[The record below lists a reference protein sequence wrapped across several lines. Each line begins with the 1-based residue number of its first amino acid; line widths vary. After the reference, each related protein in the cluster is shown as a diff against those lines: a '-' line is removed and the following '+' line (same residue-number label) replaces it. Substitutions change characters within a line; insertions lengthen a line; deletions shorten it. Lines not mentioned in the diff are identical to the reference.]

1 MTCTP
6 LLSPRL
12 LWLAVLPWALAG
24 CATTPSSELN
34 NTYATN
40 PARPAQTRPQM
51 QAPELLAVTASMEL
65 IRFQAKQPR
74 QILQRQRI
82 RGLPADQQLV
92 GIDFRVARGVLYAL
106 SRQGQLYTL
115 DVQNATLHPVGSA
128 AMSLP
133 VGSFGLDFNPTV
145 DRLRVVGPGGLNLRL
160 HPDTGQVVDGD
171 PAQPGVQ
178 TDGKLH
184 YAPGDAYAGR
194 QPDLAAAAYT
204 YNQHNDKLTTNYAI
218 DKTLGTLVVQGSLEG
233 TQPVISPNTGQLHT
247 IGTLGLGA
255 LADASL
261 DISDVSNQALA
272 AVRGISTS
280 AVTSLYQ
287 IDLATGRAA
296 ALGIVGEGEALLGI
310 AIAP

>member
-1 MTCTP
+1 MTRT
-6 LLSPRL
+6 LRLSPRL
-12 LWLAVLPWALAG
+12 LWVTALPWVLAG
-24 CATTPSSELN
+24 CVGVPYSGVDASAPTP
-34 NTYATN
+34 
-40 PARPAQTRPQM
+40 TRPQM
-51 QAPELLAVTASMEL
+51 QAAELLAVTASMEL

-82 RGLPADQQLV
+82 RGLPTDHKLI
-92 GIDFRVARGVLYAL
+92 GMDFRVARGVLYAL
-106 SRQGQLYTL
+106 SQQGQLYTL
-115 DVQNATLHPVGSA
+115 DAKNATLHPVGSP
-128 AMSLP
+128 AMHFP
-133 VGSFGLDFNPTV
+133 AGNFGLDFNPTA
-145 DRLRVVGPGGLNLRL
+145 DRLRVVGPDGLNLRL
-160 HPDTGQVVDGD
+160 HPDTGQVVDAD

-184 YAPGDAYAGR
+184 YAPNDAYAGR
-194 QPDLAAAAYT
+194 QPDIAATAYT
-204 YNQHNDKLTTNYAI
+204 YNKHNDKLTTNYAI

-247 IGTLGLGA
+247 VGPLGLGA
-255 LADASL
+255 LADVSL

-296 ALGIVGEGEALLGI
+296 ALGIVGDGEALLGI